1 MPQTHPKLALE
12 CPKSALNC
20 PNPTKFS
27 LNPQNVPQNPQ
38 GRAGFSAGASNLLLR
53 DKESLNKGIQTQNGP
68 GGALGAPEFQSQ
80 ILCPLGSCS
89 RKSLPGGEKGG
100 FHPKSQLGF
109 ARTWGELLGT
119 HFWGEK
125 WNSRVGTALSSLGRS
140 GKGKGGCGYTKSWE
154 TSRSDGTRTSWEP
167 ALGGKEG
174 KTGLG
179 GKKMRDLSPFRVKSG
194 VLGQKLPVGM
204 RNSCPHLLVPSMI
217 VRRQSRNT
225 SEKEPRSW
233 QLWIEGK
240 QQDWHNSRI
249 FWEGFLGIWC
259 CPKSA
264 GIEGIW
270 GEPSS
275 PPPARVWRPGTAQTA
290 GKWEKQQRTTLNHSP
305 KKPSF

>member
-1 MPQTHPKLALE
+1 MGLE
-12 CPKSALNC
+12 GRWELRNSNPKSFVPWEAAAGNRCRVGKKGDFTPNLSWALPGRRGSSWELIFGGKSGILGSVPLC
-20 PNPTKFS
+20 PPWAGPGRGRAAADTRNRGRRPGATA
-27 LNPQNVPQNPQ
+27 P
-38 GRAGFSAGASNLLLR
+38 GRAG
-53 DKESLNKGIQTQNGP
+53 
-68 GGALGAPEFQSQ
+68 
-80 ILCPLGSCS
+80 S
-89 RKSLPGGEKGG
+89 R
-100 FHPKSQLGF
+100 H
-109 ARTWGELLGT
+109 
-119 HFWGEK
+119 WGEK
-125 WNSRVGTALSSLGRS
+125 REKRDW
-140 GKGKGGCGYTKSWE
+140 
-154 TSRSDGTRTSWEP
+154 
-167 ALGGKEG
+167 
-174 KTGLG
+174 G
-179 GKKMRDLSPFRVKSG
+179 GKKMRDLSPFGVKSG

-240 QQDWHNSRI
+240 QRDWHNSRI

-305 KKPSF
+305 KKTSF